1 MLKVVSR
8 DTGLVVG
15 WAHCIHF
22 GAGDPKSSAL
32 TQSDSSHSQK
42 AVHNRITCMGY
53 SKGNQKFSYRVLYFK
68 CFFFF
73 SFLPGTEERDQQW
86 FLLLAALFHNHCRS
100 LSCLN
105 GAVTL
110 VMCTCIPGVVQSPQS
125 LISNKYIHLHLH
137 LCVTS

>member
-1 MLKVVSR
+1 MKVVSR
-8 DTGLVVG
+8 DTGLIVG
-15 WAHCIHF
+15 WAHCTHF

-32 TQSDSSHSQK
+32 TQNDSSHSQK

-68 CFFFF
+68 CFFF
-73 SFLPGTEERDQQW
+73 SFLFYLELRKETSNG
-86 FLLLAALFHNHCRS
+86 FLLLAALFRDHCRS

-110 VMCTCIPGVVQSPQS
+110 VMCTCFPRVVQSPQS